1 MRKSLTLTCRGAGK
15 GKLGQCLLD
24 KRPFGRDNT
33 YRPVSNGPHRPT
45 MDTIETSKASLFDDE
60 RSGFIYRTAA
70 QMIYKKGFDAISM
83 NEIAKALDLTK
94 PGLYYHVKGKKQ
106 LLFSI
111 MEFAMDLLDTH
122 VIEPAQAIVDAEE
135 RLRLIISQHA
145 RLLTHEAG
153 ALAILIDEDAGL
165 SEKQRRAI
173 VQRKRAYFDLL
184 RRTLEELEAQGRLR
198 PNDTTVAAFSLLGMV
213 MWISRWY
220 NTKGRL
226 DSEQVIHDVTEIA
239 LGGMIAPREARKDP

>member
-1 MRKSLTLTCRGAGK
+1 
-15 GKLGQCLLD
+15 
-24 KRPFGRDNT
+24 
-33 YRPVSNGPHRPT
+33 
-45 MDTIETSKASLFDDE
+45 MDTVEPIKTASLFDDE

-70 QMIYKKGFDAISM
+70 QMIYEKGFDAISM

-111 MEFAMDLLDTH
+111 MDFAMDLLDTR
-122 VIEPAQAIVDAEE
+122 VVGPAKSIADAEA
-135 RLRLIISQHA
+135 RLRLIVTEHA

-165 SEKQRRAI
+165 SGVQREEI
-173 VQRKRAYFDLL
+173 VKRKRAYFDLL
-184 RRTLEELEAQGRLR
+184 RETLDEIKAEGRLR
-198 PNDTTVAAFSLLGMV
+198 PVDSTVAAFSLLGMV

-220 NTKGRL
+220 DPQGRL
-226 DSEQVIHDVTEIA
+226 DSEHVLRDVTEIA
-239 LGGMIAPREARKDP
+239 LGGVVSPPHPTEKENP

>member
-1 MRKSLTLTCRGAGK
+1 ME
-15 GKLGQCLLD
+15 
-24 KRPFGRDNT
+24 
-33 YRPVSNGPHRPT
+33 
-45 MDTIETSKASLFDDE
+45 TIESSKASLFDDE

-70 QMIYKKGFDAISM
+70 RMIFEKGFDAISM

-111 MEFAMDLLDTH
+111 MDFAMDMLDTN
-122 VIEPAQAIVDAEE
+122 VVEPAEKVTDPEQ
-135 RLRLIISQHA
+135 RLRLIIRQHA

-165 SEKQRRAI
+165 SDDQREEI
-173 VQRKRAYFDLL
+173 VRRKRVYFDLL
-184 RRTLEELEAQGRLR
+184 RRTLDELKKQGRLR
-198 PNDTTVAAFSLLGMV
+198 PVDSTVAAFSLLGMV

-220 NTKGRL
+220 APKGRL
-226 DSEQVIHDVTEIA
+226 DSEQVVRDVTEIA
-239 LGGMIAPREARKDP
+239 LGGMVSPPITEPQIAEPQTTDLEPQTRKTRAH

>member
-1 MRKSLTLTCRGAGK
+1 ME
-15 GKLGQCLLD
+15 
-24 KRPFGRDNT
+24 
-33 YRPVSNGPHRPT
+33 V
-45 MDTIETSKASLFDDE
+45 IEPIKNPSLFDDE

-70 QMIYKKGFDAISM
+70 RMIYEKGFDAISM

-111 MEFAMDLLDTH
+111 MDFAMDLLDTK
-122 VIEPAQAIVDAEE
+122 VVGPARSIADPEA
-135 RLRLIISQHA
+135 RLRLIVREHA

-165 SEKQRRAI
+165 SADQREEI
-173 VQRKRAYFDLL
+173 VARKRAYFDLS
-184 RRTLEELEAQGRLR
+184 RQTLDALKAQGRLR
-198 PNDTTVAAFSLLGMV
+198 PADSTVAAFSLLGMV

-220 NTKGRL
+220 NPKGRL
-226 DSEQVIHDVTEIA
+226 DSEQVLRDVTEIA
-239 LGGMIAPREARKDP
+239 LGGIVSPSN